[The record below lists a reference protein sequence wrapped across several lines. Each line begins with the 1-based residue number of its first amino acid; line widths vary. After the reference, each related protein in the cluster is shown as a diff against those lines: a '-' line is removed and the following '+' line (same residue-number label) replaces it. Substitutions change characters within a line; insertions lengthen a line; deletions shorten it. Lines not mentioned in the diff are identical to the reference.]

1 MWSNQT
7 VTRKFVT
14 YQSGCGN
21 EDRWP
26 VGGHLIEADPSRR
39 IPVNQPIVCSTS
51 KWNVEL
57 NRHTCRAETFRTFLE
72 LFTGQWKGSSPEIQC
87 ATFHRSM
94 DGDEP
99 LTAEKSGRSNTS
111 SKLYGCSLSQTVDCT
126 CQSIYST
133 FSTLTTTM
141 LMPQVHFKSQWTR
154 ESVTPKS
161 TKMSKHQRWCFW
173 THSQVAHD
181 IL

>member
-1 MWSNQT
+1 MIKSNRNPEICDLPERLREWGPLTGWWTPDRGWSLPTNP
-7 VTRKFVT
+7 
-14 YQSGCGN
+14 S
-21 EDRWP
+21 EP
-26 VGGHLIEADPSRR
+26 ADCLFN
-39 IPVNQPIVCSTS
+39 VKVKCS
-51 KWNVEL
+51 L

-141 LMPQVHFKSQWTR
+141 LMPQVHFKAQWAR
-154 ESVTPKS
+154 GSVTPKS
-161 TKMSKHQRWCFW
+161 TKMSKHQGWCFW
-173 THSQVAHD
+173 TNSQVAHD